1 MRSSAMRLLDR
12 NLAALRL
19 AVSIGTIVIALGA
32 AGSAFAGHGGGG
44 HGGGGGGHG
53 GGSGWGGGGSHGWG
67 GGGVS
72 HFSAGHVNAAHFAGS
87 RGHWASH
94 ANLSARFS

>member
-32 AGSAFAGHGGGG
+32 AGSAFAGHGA
-44 HGGGGGGHG
+44 
-53 GGSGWGGGGSHGWG
+53 
-67 GGGVS
+67 VATAAVVAVTVAAV
-72 HFSAGHVNAAHFAGS
+72 AGAAVAAMAG
-87 RGHWASH
+87 A
-94 ANLSARFS
+94 AAE